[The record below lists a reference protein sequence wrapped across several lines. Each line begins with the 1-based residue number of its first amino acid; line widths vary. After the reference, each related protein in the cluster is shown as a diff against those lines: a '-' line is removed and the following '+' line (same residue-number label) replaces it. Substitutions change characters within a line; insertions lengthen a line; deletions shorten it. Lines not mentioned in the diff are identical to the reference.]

1 MEGNHDYI
9 LLLDRKVCIAR
20 GKEERTSRVMLW
32 NCRLLSLLF
41 RHQLLA
47 ISSSQ
52 LPRTHIW
59 AYNTSIAINHSSI
72 KTISRTGSTNVAE
85 TRFHAV
91 SFMKTAARTKNS
103 TSIFTTD
110 VCSKKLWG
118 GRRQNIFYIP
128 LCLVLK
134 FSPGIPVAVA
144 TFKVV
149 KWLRRLGE
157 KMYIPYVPA

>member
-1 MEGNHDYI
+1 MWKTGLCLASTWIVEGNHDYI
-9 LLLDRKVCIAR
+9 LLLDRKVCIGR

-59 AYNTSIAINHSSI
+59 AYNTFIAINHSSI
-72 KTISRTGSTNVAE
+72 ETISRTGSTNVAE

-91 SFMKTAARTKNS
+91 SFMKTATRTKNS
-103 TSIFTTD
+103 TSESPLTSVARSCGVAGSRISFT
-110 VCSKKLWG
+110 
-118 GRRQNIFYIP
+118 F
-128 LCLVLK
+128 LCAWCWS
-134 FSPGIPVAVA
+134 F
-144 TFKVV
+144 
-149 KWLRRLGE
+149 RLA
-157 KMYIPYVPA
+157 YRLQ